1 MNNPKVNIAIFLVI
15 CVLSNALQA
24 GIGYGSIVTGD
35 EPELYVNR
43 FGKSDPIVVSNGYL
57 FVEFTYMPPPYCIQ
71 RLGQAIVVNGIM
83 VNRPFNGEPPTGSEV
98 RKYGYTGD
106 NIKPA
111 LCLYESLLSDSLQRS
126 GEVVFL
132 FKEGYEHLKGG
143 QANESSLLLKVPV
156 FEKCPPD
163 KFPKLIENILTNQN
177 IEAESEI
184 LKIKTNF
191 RHLNTENIRLLIRNV
206 RKCPT
211 LADRIRAEIALSEAQ
226 KISAG
231 PLYAKLSSE
240 FTVINVKG
248 YEWKLTV
255 LFDNGLEF
263 YVGRDMEIRNICFA
277 TNAITV
283 EAYRDDIRFPLPK
296 TKRIRVAPKLQATI
310 KSSKTGQTITVG
322 LTDSLDKTIIIDDI
336 TYQVVDI
343 RADTQAVL
351 LKICST
357 GERLLVLPHKE
368 SL

>member
-1 MNNPKVNIAIFLVI
+1 M
-15 CVLSNALQA
+15 
-24 GIGYGSIVTGD
+24 
-35 EPELYVNR
+35 
-43 FGKSDPIVVSNGYL
+43 
-57 FVEFTYMPPPYCIQ
+57 
-71 RLGQAIVVNGIM
+71 
-83 VNRPFNGEPPTGSEV
+83 
-98 RKYGYTGD
+98 
-106 NIKPA
+106 
-111 LCLYESLLSDSLQRS
+111 
-126 GEVVFL
+126 
-132 FKEGYEHLKGG
+132 
-143 QANESSLLLKVPV
+143 
-156 FEKCPPD
+156 
-163 KFPKLIENILTNQN
+163 
-177 IEAESEI
+177 
-184 LKIKTNF
+184 
-191 RHLNTENIRLLIRNV
+191 
-206 RKCPT
+206 
-211 LADRIRAEIALSEAQ
+211 
-226 KISAG
+226 
-231 PLYAKLSSE
+231 
-240 FTVINVKG
+240 
-248 YEWKLTV
+248 KLTV